1 MADDPGVELVQAAA
15 EGAVGAALEPV
26 GELLGRLTD
35 APASEVGGYFQDWLR
50 TRRVRRFAKTLAKTQ
65 HMLDAAGVDPK
76 AVPMGVLWPLLE
88 GASLEEDEDLA
99 DRWAALIANTANTAI
114 NAEDELPR
122 YAGLLRELSPRDARL
137 LDAIYAASY
146 TDGEP
151 AWFNR
156 ELDATA
162 IGSELDPAD
171 LERTMDNLYR
181 LRLCKP
187 LTAMRFGGEDNELTH
202 MRLTRLGHDFVEAC
216 KPPTGAKQLD

>member
-1 MADDPGVELVQAAA
+1 MADDPGAELVQAAA

-65 HMLDAAGVDPK
+65 DILDAAGVDPK
-76 AVPMGVLWPLLE
+76 AVPMGILWPLLE

-99 DRWAALIANTANTAI
+99 DRWAALIANTAINT
-114 NAEDELPR
+114 EDELPR

-137 LDAIYAASY
+137 LDAVYEASY

-151 AWFNR
+151 AWFSR

-162 IGSELDPAD
+162 IGTELDPAD

-187 LTAMRFGGEDNELTH
+187 LTAMRFGGADNELTH

-216 KPPTGAKQLD
+216 KPPPRRNSLD